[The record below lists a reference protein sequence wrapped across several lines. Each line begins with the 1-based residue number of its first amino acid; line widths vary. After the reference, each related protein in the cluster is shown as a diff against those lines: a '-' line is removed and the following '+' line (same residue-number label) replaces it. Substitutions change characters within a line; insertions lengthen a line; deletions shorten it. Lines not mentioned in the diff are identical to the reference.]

1 VCGFPAEIKQVLPRE
16 NQQKN
21 PLDFW
26 RGMGRVPA
34 SDMKNN
40 QLTTILL
47 GLLTISALAS
57 LVLCWLY
64 VSNTRE
70 LRTLQSQ
77 VAMINNN
84 RNVMTALANDAVEY
98 SKKNQDID
106 PILVSVGLKPGKGAP
121 TNAPKPSAK

>member
-1 VCGFPAEIKQVLPRE
+1 
-16 NQQKN
+16 
-21 PLDFW
+21 
-26 RGMGRVPA
+26 
-34 SDMKNN
+34 MKNN

-57 LVLCWLY
+57 VVFCWLY

-77 VAMINNN
+77 VVMINNN

-106 PILVSVGLKPGKGAP
+106 PILVGVGLKPGKGAP
-121 TNAPKPSAK
+121 TNAPKSSAK